1 MKIVINAFSARLGG
15 GQTYLVNLLKHIPQ
29 HDNLRIIVLAPADL
43 KLPEHP
49 AISRYAPSYSLNNP
63 LVRTAWEKLLL
74 PSYLRKVKAD
84 VLFCPGG
91 VVATRAPVG
100 CKVVTM
106 FRNMIPFDKRVLGYL
121 PFGLQRIRS
130 WLLYHTMLRSMSGA
144 DLTIFISDFAR
155 GVIENLATVPNAV
168 TIPHGIGEE
177 FRTFDKQLP
186 RPGRLPIES
195 YMLYVSR
202 FDVYKHH
209 YEVVSAYAKLPAKY
223 RDRVHLALIGES
235 DMPGAE
241 RVHELINNLGLGE
254 RVIILGAVP
263 YAELPAYYHHA
274 ELALF
279 ASSCENCPNIMLEA
293 LGAGRPV
300 LSSDVMPMPEFGVQA
315 AAYFSPFDAD
325 DINRAMVTVLSDS
338 DYAQRLADAAALQ
351 CQNFNWSKTAA
362 STWAEIFQLVAHAK

>member
-300 LSSDVMPMPEFGVQA
+300 LSSDVMPMPEFGAQA

>member
-1 MKIVINAFSARLGG
+1 LKIVINAFSARLGG
-15 GQTYLVNLLKHIPQ
+15 GQTYLINLLKHIPL
-29 HDNLRIIVLAPADL
+29 DEGLSIIVLAPADL
-43 KLPEHP
+43 QLPSHP
-49 AISRYAPSYSLNNP
+49 AISRYAPRYSLNNP
-63 LVRTAWEKLLL
+63 LLRTVWEKFFL
-74 PSYLRKVKAD
+74 PGYLHKIRAD

-91 VVATRAPVG
+91 VVATKAPVG

-106 FRNMIPFDKRVLGYL
+106 FRNMIPFDKRVLSYL

-130 WLLYHTMLRSMSGA
+130 WLLYHTMLRSMSRA

-155 GVIENLATVPNAV
+155 GVIEKLTNIPNAV
-168 TIPHGIGEE
+168 TIPHGIGEA

-186 RPGRLPIES
+186 RPGRLPTES

-209 YEVVSAYAKLPAKY
+209 YEIVSAYARLPGEL
-223 RDRVHLALIGES
+223 RDRYHLVLIGES

-241 RVHELINNLGLGE
+241 RVHELINELALRE

-263 YAELPAYYHHA
+263 YAELPTYYHHA

-300 LSSDVMPMPEFGVQA
+300 LSSNVMPMPEFGAQA

-325 DINRAMVTVLSDS
+325 DISRVMCTVLSDA
-338 DYAQRLADAAALQ
+338 DYAQQLADAAAQQ
-351 CQNFNWSKTAA
+351 CRKFDWSKTAK
-362 STWAEIFQLVAHAK
+362 STWAEIFKLVVHAK